1 MLISPHVDAL
11 IQLALEEDLGGGDIT
26 SELTIPAA
34 HQSRARILARERLV
48 VCGLMLVERIAK
60 AVDSELE
67 VSLLC
72 NEGDTAKPEEALA
85 EVRGCTRSLLAAER
99 TILNFLQHLCAVAT
113 NARTLSKQAQGL
125 TLLDT
130 RKTTPGWRVL
140 EKYAVRVGGAA
151 NHRGSLGDMILVK
164 NNHIDANGGD
174 IRATLK
180 KLSKRP
186 PYMGVEVEV
195 RSLKELSVAL
205 EFEPDV
211 VMLDNMDDS
220 TISKALAL
228 VARAAHRPLVEVSGR
243 VRPER
248 FARLRTLGVSY
259 ASLGLL
265 TSGIATVDISMRIT
279 PSSLKQPK
287 SRLNKRT
294 RP

>member
-1 MLISPHVDAL
+1 MLISPHIDAL
-11 IQLALEEDLGGGDIT
+11 IQLALQEDLGAGDLT

-48 VCGLMLVERIAK
+48 VCGLFLVERIAK
-60 AVDSELE
+60 AVDTKLE
-67 VSLLC
+67 VSLLF
-72 NEGDTAKPEEALA
+72 EDGDTAKPDEVLA
-85 EVRGCTRSLLAAER
+85 ELRGPTRSLLAAER
-99 TILNFLQHLCAVAT
+99 TILNFLQRLGGVAT
-113 NARTLSKQAQGL
+113 HARRLSEQAKGL

-130 RKTTPGWRVL
+130 RKTTPGWRTL

-174 IRATLK
+174 VRATLR

-186 PYMGVEVEV
+186 PYVGVEVEV
-195 RSLKELSVAL
+195 RTLKELSAAL

-220 TISKALAL
+220 MISQALAI
-228 VARAAHRPLVEVSGR
+228 VAKADHQPLVEVSGC

-248 FARLRTLGVSY
+248 FARLKSLGVTH

-265 TSGIATVDISMRIT
+265 TSGAASVDISMRIVA
-279 PSSLKQPK
+279 SSEKPPK
-287 SRLNKRT
+287 SRSKKK
-294 RP
+294 